1 MFRHS
6 ARLAYVH
13 FQDEPGR
20 RSAARLLSKDEARRI
35 AANIGRLLVLEN
47 AAVEQI
53 EIVGDLIRYVEINC
67 LLGDLAFVSGRRPA
81 KCLRGEFFL
90 DQYQQLELIEGIE
103 FKIVSKVHFICN
115 AFHSTPAPTVQP
127 VRSFEASPTCAP
139 EPVKIMGLSNWLRR
153 GHSKLRPPM
162 RKGIR
167 LRSDPKTIRALKGL
181 FAASDRARYSRC

>member
-1 MFRHS
+1 M
-6 ARLAYVH
+6 AGCPLVT
-13 FQDEPGR
+13 
-20 RSAARLLSKDEARRI
+20 
-35 AANIGRLLVLEN
+35 ANSM
-47 AAVEQI
+47 QI
-53 EIVGDLIRYVEINC
+53 EKVSFF
-67 LLGDLAFVSGRRPA
+67 LLQIQNLVPKHKRHRAYPQPSCSTRMRREGSQP

-153 GHSKLRPPM
+153 GDSNLRPPCV
-162 RKGIR
+162 RESPVRPEDDQSVKRPFCGVR
-167 LRSDPKTIRALKGL
+167 PRAVFPALSGL
-181 FAASDRARYSRC
+181 ELGPPAGSTVRILSH